1 MKKNSV
7 REGPRILFHSG
18 HFLGAY
24 NWHTFSLSPHNYLF
38 ASSTHAGI
46 THRPVYDLAR
56 FVQRID
62 SHKLRRAQYKLRKNY
77 NTPTNSRRNQGIF
90 VPIRTLLLVARIIAS
105 FANTT
110 RARLHAANKVETY
123 APNFVIPVFELHW
136 YIILFEREEPN
147 FCFQILWS

>member
-18 HFLGAY
+18 HFFGRYLRSY
-24 NWHTFSLSPHNYLF
+24 SFFSLIITCSSPP
-38 ASSTHAGI
+38 SVVETHAGI

-62 SHKLRRAQYKLRKNY
+62 SHKLRRAPLTLRKNY

-90 VPIRTLLLVARIIAS
+90 VPIRTLFFLLAQMIIAS
-105 FANTT
+105 SANTYHTSQTT
-110 RARLHAANKVETY
+110 RSEQGRNLRTE
-123 APNFVIPVFELHW
+123 
-136 YIILFEREEPN
+136 
-147 FCFQILWS
+147 FCNSRI